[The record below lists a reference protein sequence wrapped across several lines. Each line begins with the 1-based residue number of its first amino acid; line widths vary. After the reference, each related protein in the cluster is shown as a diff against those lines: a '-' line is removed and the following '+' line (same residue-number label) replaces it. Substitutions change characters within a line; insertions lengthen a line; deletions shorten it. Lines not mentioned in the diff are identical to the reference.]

1 MYLGHMPRNTLAVC
15 LQGGE
20 RLLQVAP
27 ITTGPLRRYL
37 LDPYNADVFV
47 VAICERHE
55 RAAAALSGIAH
66 RLKDLHCRAS
76 ERELFSGLPYDQLT
90 DARKSSWSR
99 SFHAQHDPKSRYSS
113 PVGFANQ
120 LLHRQV
126 CAGRVFAYE
135 RRQGV
140 QYGYFARVRADML
153 MFAMLPGT
161 FLLIGR
167 DTEAVVPSGED
178 YGARDDSGT
187 LMDKVL
193 FGGRSAFAAD
203 ASEWQTMLW
212 ADRKILPNGW
222 IQETC
227 HKRHLLS
234 RNVSIRREPM
244 AYCIV
249 SAAGSCRF
257 GAELARSL
265 TLIGRSAGNALL
277 QLHPQ
282 LCAMFTPR
290 QGASSAAN
298 HSSATDPAPCNPKR
312 KVQAPFADQERDPG
326 FCGLAA
332 RCMRRSDG
340 GRNHSLD
347 GQQHSACQIRAF
359 AIDWCRLEGWAGAR
373 ESL

>member
-1 MYLGHMPRNTLAVC
+1 M
-15 LQGGE
+15 E
-20 RLLQVAP
+20 RLDLGANHVGAE
-27 ITTGPLRRYL
+27 G
-37 LDPYNADVFV
+37 AAV
-47 VAICERHE
+47 VAV
-55 RAAAALSGIAH
+55 ALLNPRTSA
-66 RLKDLHCRAS
+66 L
-76 ERELFSGLPYDQLT
+76 RELDLSANDIGAGGG
-90 DARKSSWSR
+90 DA
-99 SFHAQHDPKSRYSS
+99 HVA
-113 PVGFANQ
+113 
-120 LLHRQV
+120 
-126 CAGRVFAYE
+126 
-135 RRQGV
+135 
-140 QYGYFARVRADML
+140 
-153 MFAMLPGT
+153 
-161 FLLIGR
+161 
-167 DTEAVVPSGED
+167 
-178 YGARDDSGT
+178 GARDDSGT

-290 QGASSAAN
+290 QGAPFAAN

-347 GQQHSACQIRAF
+347 GQQHSACQIRTF
-359 AIDWCRLEGWAGAR
+359 GIDWCRLEGWAGAR